1 VQHPIANIGKLIM
14 DIDMT
19 IAWNVILTL
28 IVAPLILIIRA
39 QIGELRRIDILLN
52 KTREELGRDYVS
64 KTEME
69 TVLDR
74 IINAID
80 RLSQKVDRL
89 FEERTLEK

>member
-1 VQHPIANIGKLIM
+1 M

-28 IVAPLILIIRA
+28 IVAPLILVIRA
-39 QIGELRRIDILLN
+39 QIGELRRIDILVN

-64 KTEME
+64 KMEME

-74 IINAID
+74 IMNAID

-89 FEERTLEK
+89 FEERA

>member
-1 VQHPIANIGKLIM
+1 M

-19 IAWNVILTL
+19 IAWNVVLSL
-28 IVAPLILIIRA
+28 IVAPLILVIRA

-64 KTEME
+64 KME
-69 TVLDR
+69 LDSLMNR
-74 IINAID
+74 IMNAID

-89 FEERTLEK
+89 FEERT

>member
-1 VQHPIANIGKLIM
+1 MEINMYLF
-14 DIDMT
+14 
-19 IAWNVILTL
+19 WNSVLTL
-28 IVAPLILIIRA
+28 VIGPLILVIRA

-74 IINAID
+74 IMNAID

-89 FEERTLEK
+89 FEERT

>member
-1 VQHPIANIGKLIM
+1 M

-19 IAWNVILTL
+19 IAWNVVLSL
-28 IVAPLILIIRA
+28 IVAPLILVIRA

-64 KTEME
+64 KMEME

-74 IINAID
+74 IMNAID

-89 FEERTLEK
+89 FEERA

>member
-1 VQHPIANIGKLIM
+1 M

-19 IAWNVILTL
+19 IAWNVILSL
-28 IVAPLILIIRA
+28 IVAPLILVIRA

-64 KTEME
+64 KSEME

-89 FEERTLEK
+89 FEERAKEK

>member
-28 IVAPLILIIRA
+28 IVAPLILVIRA

-64 KTEME
+64 KSEME

-89 FEERTLEK
+89 FEERA

>member
-1 VQHPIANIGKLIM
+1 MEINMYLF
-14 DIDMT
+14 
-19 IAWNVILTL
+19 WNSVLTL
-28 IVAPLILIIRA
+28 VIGPLILVIRA

-64 KTEME
+64 KMEMD

-74 IINAID
+74 IMNAID

-89 FEERTLEK
+89 FEERT

>member
-1 VQHPIANIGKLIM
+1 MEINMYLF
-14 DIDMT
+14 
-19 IAWNVILTL
+19 WNSVLTL
-28 IVAPLILIIRA
+28 VIGPLILVIRA

-64 KTEME
+64 KMEME

-74 IINAID
+74 IMNAID

-89 FEERTLEK
+89 FEERT

>member
-1 VQHPIANIGKLIM
+1 M

-28 IVAPLILIIRA
+28 IVAPLILVIRA

-64 KTEME
+64 KMEME

-74 IINAID
+74 IMNAID

-89 FEERTLEK
+89 FEERS